1 MYVYQAHTIVIYINI
16 FIERESNN
24 VRVFPTLF
32 SASDSESFLIS
43 ISLSSDNLSASVCDE
58 KNRQNR
64 HFLF

>member
-1 MYVYQAHTIVIYINI
+1 MCIKLTHTIVIYINI
-16 FIERESNN
+16 FIEKEQEMLE
-24 VRVFPTLF
+24 FFQTLF

>member
-1 MYVYQAHTIVIYINI
+1 MCIKLTHTIVIDINI
-16 FIERESNN
+16 FIEKEQEMLE
-24 VRVFPTLF
+24 FFQTLF